1 MKKHAHRAA
10 PSAIHLALN
19 ERDVGEAFL
28 PGWHYF
34 ILSPLPLCQGCVRD
48 DAAVCLLRHCRM
60 DVCGRRLV
68 LLDAVLHFRRFKVLD
83 VHDRLFMLFNFNVI
97 RLFTVLDVVDGRCL
111 KMVRSANGRRLED
124 ERTCLLVLDI
134 AVGRRLEA

>member
-1 MKKHAHRAA
+1 
-10 PSAIHLALN
+10 LALN

-97 RLFTVLDVVDGRCL
+97 RLFTVLDVVDRRCL